1 MSNYGK
7 VKTFRLDKDDEKLLN
22 ECFKMLNVPSDKF
35 SPMMSTFIRAAY
47 RRLEEIKNLREKVD
61 SQTKEIKEQ
70 ERQIWEREREIT
82 LLQPSTPAAPAI
94 MEEPNKVED
103 DPKKAREREFALAC
117 KRDVETDNW
126 EGACKYCERAY
137 PSIYDSCDAPQK
149 PTKVEAITPTQT
161 VQNAEVFMKQPEE
174 PKEIEKPKP
183 IREPVKFSSDGM
195 SVLCKGR
202 YYDNWIGK
210 NICAVCQDKEC
221 EIKKGTVTF
230 PKPKVQMQYP
240 LKRW

>member
-61 SQTKEIKEQ
+61 SQSKEIKDQ

-82 LLQPSTPAAPAI
+82 LLQPSTPAVPAI
-94 MEEPNKVED
+94 VE
-103 DPKKAREREFALAC
+103 K
-117 KRDVETDNW
+117 
-126 EGACKYCERAY
+126 
-137 PSIYDSCDAPQK
+137 PSE
-149 PTKVEAITPTQT
+149 VEAITPTQT
-161 VQNAEVFMKQPEE
+161 TQKDEVSKE
-174 PKEIEKPKP
+174 PTS
-183 IREPVKFSSDGM
+183 IRESVKFSSDGL
-195 SVLCKGR
+195 SVLCKGP

-210 NICAVCQDKEC
+210 EICAICQDKEC
-221 EIKKGTVTF
+221 EIKKGMISF
-230 PKPKVQMQYP
+230 PKQKLKNLP
-240 LKRW
+240 LKQW